1 MKRTAAKLPGQH
13 ALRSV
18 CDRIVVINLPSR
30 QDRRTAI
37 GGELARL
44 GVTLGEG

>member
-1 MKRTAAKLPGQH
+1 MTNQGG
-13 ALRSV
+13 LRSIS
-18 CDRIVVINLPSR
+18 DRIVVINLPSR